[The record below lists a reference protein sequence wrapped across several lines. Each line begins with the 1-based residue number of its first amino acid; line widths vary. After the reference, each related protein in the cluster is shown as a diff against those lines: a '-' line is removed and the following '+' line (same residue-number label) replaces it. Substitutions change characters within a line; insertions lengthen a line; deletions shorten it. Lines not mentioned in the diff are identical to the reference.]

1 MNTRRPDSAA
11 PLTQA
16 RRIVVKVGSALLVDG
31 DTGRVNRAWLETLV
45 EDLLRLRKRGQPVI
59 LVSAGA
65 IVLGRRRLGLK
76 HGALRLEESQAAA
89 AVGQIRLAHAYKELL
104 EGCDVTVAQVLL
116 TLEDSERRR
125 RYLNARATLESLL
138 ALGALPVI
146 NENDTVA
153 TAEIRYG
160 DNDRLAA
167 RVAQMAGADC
177 LVLLSDVE
185 GLYSADPT
193 RDPGARFIHEVPQI
207 TPGIEAMAGR
217 AAAQVGSGGMAAKMA
232 AARIAV
238 AAGCHM
244 CIAAGVHR
252 HPLRRI
258 EEGADCTWFV
268 PSATPAAASKQW
280 IAGTLRPAGALTIDA
295 GARRALLEGRS
306 LLPAGVI
313 AARGRFDRGDTV
325 SVLAADGAEIARGI
339 VAYSDVDAAR
349 IMGRKSSEIADILG
363 FRGRDEMIHRDDLVL
378 MRQELTGAVWRGP
391 ARTGSTT
398 GAGARPSGLGRTRV
412 AVPLAVAGT
421 ARERATTVP
430 ADAGALCLKSG
441 NAGLLRG
448 GSESQH
454 SSRALHECL
463 APGLQSAGLPAQC
476 IQLVPLTDRAA
487 VGYMLAGMSEYLD
500 VIVPRGGKTLVQRVQ
515 KEARGPVIG
524 HLEGNCH
531 EYIDRRPDRRLAAT
545 IPTD

>member
-1 MNTRRPDSAA
+1 MNTRRADLAA

-31 DTGRVNRAWLETLV
+31 ETGRVNRTWLETLI
-45 EDLLRLRKRGQPVI
+45 EDLLRLRKRGQRVI
-59 LVSAGA
+59 LVSSGA
-65 IVLGRRRLGLK
+65 IALGRRRLGLK
-76 HGALRLEESQAAA
+76 HGTLRLEESQAAA

-104 EGCDVTVAQVLL
+104 EASDVTVAQVLL

-125 RYLNARATLESLL
+125 RYLNARATLEALL

-167 RVAQMAGADC
+167 RVAQMVGADC

-185 GLYSADPT
+185 GLYSADPN
-193 RDPGARFIHEVPQI
+193 REPGARFIHEVPQI
-207 TPGIEAMAGR
+207 TPEIEAMAGR
-217 AAAQVGSGGMAAKMA
+217 SASQVGSGGMTAKIA

-268 PSATPAAASKQW
+268 PTATPAAARKQW

-295 GARRALLEGRS
+295 GALRALLEGRS
-306 LLPAGVI
+306 LLPAGVSG
-313 AARGRFDRGDTV
+313 ARGRFDRGDTV
-325 SVLAADGAEIARGI
+325 SVLTADGAEIARGM
-339 VAYSDVDAAR
+339 VAYADVDAAR
-349 IMGRKSSEIADILG
+349 IMGRKSSEIAAILG

-378 MRQELTGAVWRGP
+378 MRQEF
-391 ARTGSTT
+391 ST
-398 GAGARPSGLGRTRV
+398 AA
-412 AVPLAVAGT
+412 
-421 ARERATTVP
+421 ETVP
-430 ADAGALCLKSG
+430 AP
-441 NAGLLRG
+441 
-448 GSESQH
+448 Q
-454 SSRALHECL
+454 
-463 APGLQSAGLPAQC
+463 P
-476 IQLVPLTDRAA
+476 VP
-487 VGYMLAGMSEYLD
+487 
-500 VIVPRGGKTLVQRVQ
+500 
-515 KEARGPVIG
+515 
-524 HLEGNCH
+524 
-531 EYIDRRPDRRLAAT
+531 
-545 IPTD
+545 

>member
-31 DTGRVNRAWLETLV
+31 ESGRVNRAWLETLV
-45 EDLLRLRKRGQPVI
+45 EDLLRLRKRGQRVI
-59 LVSAGA
+59 LVSSGA
-65 IVLGRRRLGLK
+65 IALGRRRLGLK
-76 HGALRLEESQAAA
+76 PGVLRLEESQAAA

-125 RYLNARATLESLL
+125 RYLNARATLEALL

-185 GLYSADPT
+185 GLYSADPN
-193 RDPGARFIHEVPQI
+193 REPGARFIHEVPQI
-207 TPGIEAMAGR
+207 TPEIEAMAGR
-217 AAAQVGSGGMAAKMA
+217 SASQVGSGGMAAKIA
-232 AARIAV
+232 AARIAM

-268 PSATPAAASKQW
+268 PSATPAAARKQW
-280 IAGTLRPAGALTIDA
+280 IAGTLRPAGAITIDA
-295 GARRALLEGRS
+295 GALRALLEGRS
-306 LLPAGVI
+306 LLPAGVT

-349 IMGRKSSEIADILG
+349 IMGRRSSEIAAILG

-378 MRQELTGAVWRGP
+378 MRQP
-391 ARTGSTT
+391 A
-398 GAGARPSGLGRTRV
+398 AGAAE
-412 AVPLAVAGT
+412 AVP
-421 ARERATTVP
+421 VP
-430 ADAGALCLKSG
+430 
-441 NAGLLRG
+441 
-448 GSESQH
+448 Q
-454 SSRALHECL
+454 
-463 APGLQSAGLPAQC
+463 P
-476 IQLVPLTDRAA
+476 VP
-487 VGYMLAGMSEYLD
+487 
-500 VIVPRGGKTLVQRVQ
+500 
-515 KEARGPVIG
+515 
-524 HLEGNCH
+524 
-531 EYIDRRPDRRLAAT
+531 
-545 IPTD
+545 